1 MEVHISIPKTWNEL
15 SDTQLKNTAYQLECF
30 HMLIK
35 DTPETLTKY
44 TTVLFFQ
51 ISKEL
56 LRHNNWRAIRVAL
69 KEIQPKAFRELTKFI
84 YTGVTRTKFIPQVKI
99 KGVTYHAPATRL
111 RNTTIA
117 EFAFADVAFY
127 KWRQTQNN
135 LWLSVLCAT
144 LYREAS
150 KQINEI
156 DNRKPFV
163 KLAVDKRADAFET
176 LDIQT
181 KLAIAYSY
189 EGCRNHIAKTFPLIF
204 PKPIATEEVTP
215 KKQKYV
221 SFSEIVL
228 DKIEGD
234 PSKLEATNN
243 ILTYDFLSIYSN
255 DIKKLPRK

>member
-1 MEVHISIPKTWNEL
+1 MKVHLTLPKSWNDL
-15 SDTQLKNTAYQLECF
+15 SDTQLKNIAYQLECF

-35 DTPETLTKY
+35 DTPETLTKH
-44 TTVLFFQ
+44 TTALFFQ

-56 LRHNNWRAIRVAL
+56 LRHNNWRDIRVAL
-69 KEIQPKAFRELTKFI
+69 KEIQPQAFRELTKFV
-84 YTGVTRTKFIPQVKI
+84 YTGVGRTKFISQVKV

-127 KWRQTQNN
+127 KWRKTQNN
-135 LWLSVLCAT
+135 IWLSVLCAT

-150 KQINEI
+150 IRCSEI
-156 DNRKPFV
+156 DKRKPFI
-163 KLAVDKRADAFET
+163 KLAVDKRADAFQT
-176 LDIQT
+176 IDIQT

-189 EGCRNHIAKTFPLIF
+189 EGCRNHIAKSFPLIF
-204 PKPIATEEVTP
+204 PKPIITEDAAP

-228 DKIEGD
+228 DKIQGD

-243 ILTYDFLSIYSN
+243 TLTYDFLSIYSN
-255 DIKKLPRK
+255 DIKKLPKK